1 LVKFSKNLHNTA
13 NNLKIACMVLRS
25 CYVTNA
31 SSVQKFIVLH
41 RKITNYI
48 TVYNRV
54 ILPSASVVVQNIQ
67 DFIDTYIALSYDDF
81 KECIENLANSAHK
94 NQEMASYTKLL
105 HQEILA
111 NFKNKENNVNI
122 VLKKLEK
129 DTDGKEDLVKAIA
142 SEEES
147 KLAIAAT
154 FIIRDV
160 F

>member
-1 LVKFSKNLHNTA
+1 
-13 NNLKIACMVLRS
+13 MVLRS

-111 NFKNKENNVNI
+111 NFKNKENNVIGLSLIPDVNFI
-122 VLKKLEK
+122 VSPILWYS
-129 DTDGKEDLVKAIA
+129 GKEDLVKAIA